1 LSFTALVVAVH
12 VVEPHRQ
19 SQFGGG
25 EAADR
30 SSDVELGD
38 RRVVLGGNELRL
50 RREQQL
56 TIEMRRLRPRSEPT
70 RWRNQQLGALSGW
83 YLTPIQASSIIV
95 VRRPGFRTSYRDRAP
110 SSGGSKRRQNLAQ
123 RPLYSGRF
131 LDRSR
136 ISGDHKRFSLAMTRP
151 IYTLT

>member
-25 EAADR
+25 GAADR

-50 RREQQL
+50 RREQL
-56 TIEMRRLRPRSEPT
+56 L
-70 RWRNQQLGALSGW
+70 
-83 YLTPIQASSIIV
+83 
-95 VRRPGFRTSYRDRAP
+95 
-110 SSGGSKRRQNLAQ
+110 
-123 RPLYSGRF
+123 
-131 LDRSR
+131 
-136 ISGDHKRFSLAMTRP
+136 
-151 IYTLT
+151 